1 MPTGIAFGF
10 GGGKG
15 EAALER
21 RKRSL
26 SVLLLATVVLV
37 GTLVVAPAAHAWT
50 VTMSANPS
58 FKRTHH
64 WDIEKSV
71 SQSSVTLEEGETAT
85 VTYSVTVTN
94 TGSTDSDWA
103 VSGNVN
109 MTAGDDQITV
119 ATVGV
124 KIMDDDLDAAVNC
137 VPALPFN
144 LGGGALN
151 CGYSASLSD
160 ASARTAQMRAT
171 TTDGGQRFVQTP
183 FDFSNATITE
193 IDECVAVTD
202 TQAGNLGT
210 VCVGDAPKTFTYTK
224 TIGPFAECGERTIDN
239 TATFT
244 TNDTGATGS
253 DSASVDVDVVC
264 RPPTGDEGCTPGYWK
279 NHPEAWTG
287 FATGQT
293 LESVFDVPDAL
304 GLDSVS
310 LMAAL
315 EFGGGSGTLGASQIL
330 LRAAVAA
337 LLNSSSGG
345 VDYPLTTA
353 QVIAQVNAAL
363 ASGSRSTILALA
375 TDLDNKNNLGCPL

>member
-1 MPTGIAFGF
+1 M
-10 GGGKG
+10 
-15 EAALER
+15 ER

-26 SVLLLATVVLV
+26 SVLLLAAVVLV

-58 FKRTHH
+58 FKRTYH

-71 SQSSVTLEEGETAT
+71 SQSSVTLEQGETAQ
-85 VTYSVTVTN
+85 VTYSVTVEN
-94 TGSTDSDWA
+94 TGFTDSDWA

-109 MTAGDDQITV
+109 MTAGDNTITV
-119 ATVGV
+119 ATVDVVIVPGA
-124 KIMDDDLDAAVNC
+124 IDATENC
-137 VPALPFN
+137 VPSLPFN

-151 CGYSASLSD
+151 CGYSASLPNGD
-160 ASARTAQMRAT
+160 PRTAQMHAT
-171 TTDGGQRFVQTP
+171 TTDGGGRFAQTP

-193 IDECVAVTD
+193 VDECVAVTD

-253 DSASVDVDVVC
+253 SSASVAVNVVC
-264 RPPTGDEGCTPGYWK
+264 RPPTGGEGCTPGYWK
-279 NHPEAWTG
+279 NHPEAWVG
-287 FATGQT
+287 FTTGQT

-310 LMAAL
+310 LRSGL
-315 EFGGGSGTLGASQIL
+315 DFGGGSGTLGASKIL

-337 LLNSSSGG
+337 LLNSASSG

-363 ASGSRSTILALA
+363 ASADRDTILALA
-375 TDLDNKNNLGCPL
+375 TDLDKKNNLGCPL